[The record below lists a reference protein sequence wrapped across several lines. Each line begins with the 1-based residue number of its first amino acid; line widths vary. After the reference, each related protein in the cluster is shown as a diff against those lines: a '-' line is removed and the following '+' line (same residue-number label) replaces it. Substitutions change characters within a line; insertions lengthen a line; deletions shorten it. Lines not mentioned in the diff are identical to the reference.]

1 MPRKCLPNQGGHQD
15 ENDYIYYDRES
26 GDKAAAKV
34 METRDNSTELGG
46 ESIIE
51 KDNKG
56 TNNYKFELCLTL
68 ASYYK
73 KSRASLYSLS
83 LICCIS
89 ELMEVTEAG
98 NPDDATS
105 KTTHLK
111 STMVICIYFVMNVN
125 WPLFALNL

>member
-56 TNNYKFELCLTL
+56 TNNYKLELCF
-68 ASYYK
+68 YV
-73 KSRASLYSLS
+73 
-83 LICCIS
+83 CI
-89 ELMEVTEAG
+89 LRNQRQAYIFY
-98 NPDDATS
+98 
-105 KTTHLK
+105 L
-111 STMVICIYFVMNVN
+111 
-125 WPLFALNL
+125 

>member
-26 GDKAAAKV
+26 VDKAAAKV

-68 ASYYK
+68 K
-73 KSRASLYSLS
+73 ASLYFLS
-83 LICCIS
+83 LISYYIVFRANGS
-89 ELMEVTEAG
+89 
-98 NPDDATS
+98 D
-105 KTTHLK
+105 
-111 STMVICIYFVMNVN
+111 
-125 WPLFALNL
+125 

>member
-26 GDKAAAKV
+26 VDKGAARV

-51 KDNKG
+51 KNNKG

-68 ASYYK
+68 KEIKGKLIFFISIII
-73 KSRASLYSLS
+73 LY
-83 LICCIS
+83 CIQS
-89 ELMEVTEAG
+89 
-98 NPDDATS
+98 
-105 KTTHLK
+105 
-111 STMVICIYFVMNVN
+111 
-125 WPLFALNL
+125 